1 MEDVIQNAVENP
13 KLPGSYVLPYTYT
26 IYTLQ
31 SRRNVN
37 KFDRR
42 TLYKNVKNMDSFD
55 KRKFLQYKLNIN
67 PAYEREYANKY

>member
-42 TLYKNVKNMDSFD
+42 TLYKM
-55 KRKFLQYKLNIN
+55 
-67 PAYEREYANKY
+67 